1 MQQFT
6 VPQFIDVEDKIF
18 GPITARQF
26 IIMMVGFMLIGV
38 CYKIFDFALFV
49 FLGIMIFGIS
59 GIFAFFKINGMPF
72 HYFILNFIQT
82 TKYPNL
88 RIWNNHYGKNIQI
101 DDVKKDIIDK
111 KSIVRKQ
118 SYNASRL
125 AELSLIVDTSGA
137 YKGEKDIDGVP
148 SNVKIKLEF

>member
-26 IIMMVGFMLIGV
+26 IIMMAGFMLIGV
-38 CYKIFDFALFV
+38 CYKLFDFALFI

-59 GIFAFFKINGMPF
+59 GVFAFFKINGMPF

-82 TKYPNL
+82 TKRPNL
-88 RIWNNHYGKNIQI
+88 RIWNNHYGKDIQTDNI
-101 DDVKKDIIDK
+101 KKDIIDK
-111 KSIVRKQ
+111 KPIAHKQ
-118 SYNASRL
+118 SYSASRL

-137 YKGEKDIDGVP
+137 YKGEKDIK
-148 SNVKIKLEF
+148 NTKIKLEF

>member
-26 IIMMVGFMLIGV
+26 IIMMTGFMLIGI
-38 CYKIFDFALFV
+38 CYKLFDFALFI
-49 FLGIMIFGIS
+49 FLGIIIFSIS
-59 GIFAFFKINGMPF
+59 GVFAFFKINGMPF

-82 TKYPNL
+82 IKRPNL
-88 RIWNNHYGKNIQI
+88 RIWNNHYGKDIQT
-101 DDVKKDIIDK
+101 DNTKKDMINK
-111 KSIVRKQ
+111 KPIVRKQ
-118 SYNASRL
+118 SYSASRL

-137 YKGEKDIDGVP
+137 YKGEKDIK
-148 SNVKIKLEF
+148 NTKIKLEF

>member
-26 IIMMVGFMLIGV
+26 VILMAGFMLIGV
-38 CYKIFDFALFV
+38 CYKLFDFALFV
-49 FLGIMIFGIS
+49 FLGIMIFSIS
-59 GIFAFFKINGMPF
+59 GVFAFFRINGMPF

-88 RIWNNHYGKNIQI
+88 RVWNNHYGKDIQI
-101 DDVKKDIIDK
+101 DNIKKDIINKKPIAHK
-111 KSIVRKQ
+111 KSY
-118 SYNASRL
+118 STSRL
-125 AELSLIVDTSGA
+125 AELSLIVDTAGA
-137 YKGEKDIDGVP
+137 YKGESD
-148 SNVKIKLEF
+148 SMSTKIKLEF